1 MKRNKG
7 DPRTREGEDFPV
19 LCRMER
25 DAMSQCRQ
33 RWLRPELSIMTTTC
47 ANDKSASA
55 DTTHATSDGFHGLLF
70 FFFFFLGC
78 KRGVMGVPGRLGR
91 QGSRLA
97 EVLVSIGEGSDA
109 RVPMEI
115 DGD

>member
-1 MKRNKG
+1 
-7 DPRTREGEDFPV
+7 
-19 LCRMER
+19 
-25 DAMSQCRQ
+25 MSQCRQ

-78 KRGVMGVPGRLGR
+78 KRGVMGVPAGWGARV
-91 QGSRLA
+91 QGSQRFLSA
-97 EVLVSIGEGSDA
+97 LEKEA
-109 RVPMEI
+109 TRACPWR
-115 DGD
+115 